1 MLLPAVKL
9 ALELYCFVPHL
20 LSSTKASV
28 IDLTDLCQKF
38 QSLSFG
44 GSYGIEALLKVSC
57 LGADLSVCLILNC
70 VS

>member
-28 IDLTDLCQKF
+28 TDLTDLCQKF

-44 GSYGIEALLKVSC
+44 DSYGIGALLKVSC
-57 LGADLSVCLILNC
+57 VLVQTYLC
-70 VS
+70 VSY